1 MWLTLEG
8 ETGATTRLGV
18 TSEHPMFV
26 AGLGWTAA
34 GEVAPRDT
42 IRNAD
47 LAELRVLAVAQDLLP
62 NRVHNL
68 EIAEAHTHFAGELE
82 AWGHNADF
90 DWVTGRVTK
99 YPERRNRGCKLQP
112 RGKDGRWKSYDDQV
126 VYTESVPDV
135 ATGVAAG
142 LDPSGSISPQNSGG
156 TMYSNRRK
164 FPVETVWRMRWDI
177 GAFSS

>member
-1 MWLTLEG
+1 
-8 ETGATTRLGV
+8 
-18 TSEHPMFV
+18 MFV
-26 AGLGWTAA
+26 AEQGWLTA
-34 GEVAPRDT
+34 GELTPGDA

-47 LAELRVLAVAQDLLP
+47 LRALVVLAVETDDTPQ
-62 NRVHNL
+62 RVHNL
-68 EIAEAHTHFAGELE
+68 EIAEAHTYFAGELE
-82 AWGHNADF
+82 AWGHNAVF